1 MRQRRSTLDQHK
13 RTTRPRHTAGAATRL
28 LFWSWQEP
36 GACVDEGKDVRRPP
50 ACDAPPPESAVPIT
64 TPPRARRGE
73 PSPYALDGFCSVTP
87 EDPLENQ
94 LADAMGG
101 LRCSRATRAS
111 ESTPAPPPVPQ
122 QQKAVEELASSM
134 VSPTPLP
141 KCERLRS
148 CAIRPPCFTAHSGRA
163 SGRLRRRW
171 AVTQAVGRLEITG
184 HRARTSDGAVG
195 STKHSG
201 AASQSH
207 ASVTAACRP
216 IPTYVALSLPP
227 PQLTVDPQLTT
238 GAQVTTLGE
247 GCDAEQGRLPSAKV

>member
-1 MRQRRSTLDQHK
+1 M
-13 RTTRPRHTAGAATRL
+13 
-28 LFWSWQEP
+28 
-36 GACVDEGKDVRRPP
+36 CVARPP
-50 ACDAPPPESAVPIT
+50 ATPRIPSPRCPASR
-64 TPPRARRGE
+64 PPRARRGE

-111 ESTPAPPPVPQ
+111 ESTPAPPLVPQ

-134 VSPTPLP
+134 VSPMPLP

-148 CAIRPPCFTAHSGRA
+148 CAIRSSLLHSALWTCKWTFTTQMGGYASRRPPRDYWAPRPH
-163 SGRLRRRW
+163 LRRRRGLDE
-171 AVTQAVGRLEITG
+171 ALRCGFPAL
-184 HRARTSDGAVG
+184 
-195 STKHSG
+195 
-201 AASQSH
+201 SH

-227 PQLTVDPQLTT
+227 PQLTVDPQFTT
-238 GAQVTTLGE
+238 GARVTTLGE